1 MPPVWLRP
9 EAGGA
14 WAYFPSVAD
23 ATAHLKEQGIELFA
37 TQVSR
42 AAKNAKTRHRADLA
56 FREAIDGSHSAPGN
70 NSDHFRAPAEIT
82 VTIQSALG
90 NNSDHPQHTKK

>member
-42 AAKNAKTRHRADLA
+42 AAKNAKTRNGWQFRSTSPDADVPSPPATSDDMGPDSRQRQGGVLTFFTPASELA
-56 FREAIDGSHSAPGN
+56 ACG
-70 NSDHFRAPAEIT
+70 
-82 VTIQSALG
+82 
-90 NNSDHPQHTKK
+90 